1 MTDAPVATVPSPGPP
16 PMVDPY
22 DLGLLKEEAARIKQ
36 SLYSEYGEVI
46 ARMYSET
53 AASGSSGAAAATS
66 SSNGEERRTQAEMWQ
81 DKIDELIAV
90 QKPLKSQIKKC
101 QQEAIQKLVEAAEDE
116 QRRGIDVKSKLSMLL
131 SLQGSQQ
138 Q

>member
-1 MTDAPVATVPSPGPP
+1 MSDAPVATVPSPGPP